1 MIDVR
6 NTHVKLPLFGII
18 EKILGQWGRDV
29 KMKDDPNAICNYKMP
44 ELSSNAKNDIH
55 FMTDLEYLSDI
66 GRDSKKYN
74 L

>member
-29 KMKDDPNAICNYKMP
+29 KMKDDPNHYTFPQRP
-44 ELSSNAKNDIH
+44 EVCL
-55 FMTDLEYLSDI
+55 L
-66 GRDSKKYN
+66 
-74 L
+74 